1 MYQFEKK
8 TSDFKNYNL
17 IKSLLRNRN
26 ATIAALIRHRIRFL
40 SPFCLLT
47 YKFSKFPNR
56 WRYIQPLK
64 LSVKLRLQSA
74 IYSQF
79 FCQNTTV
86 LSAKTENR
94 SVRQVA
100 RCKIHK
106 LNSKLRKNGRLTSQ
120 KISSSRHFIPCQIK
134 ILR

>member
-1 MYQFEKK
+1 M
-8 TSDFKNYNL
+8 SDFKSCNF
-17 IKSLLRNRN
+17 IKYLLRNRN
-26 ATIAALIRHRIRFL
+26 VTISALICHRISVL

-47 YKFSKFPNR
+47 YKFSNFSNR

-64 LSVKLRLQSA
+64 LSVKLSLQSA

-106 LNSKLRKNGRLTSQ
+106 LNSKLRKNGRSTSQ
-120 KISSSRHFIPCQIK
+120 KIPSNRHFIPCQIK